1 MNKQRR
7 KAIQQAL
14 DQLSE
19 IRSSVEDINSEE
31 QDAFDSLPESFQD
44 SERGESIWQAI
55 ELLETA
61 TGDIDEVIDALEQ
74 AQGG

>member
-1 MNKQRR
+1 MLRDEVVRLGELFQ
-7 KAIQQAL
+7 
-14 DQLSE
+14 E
-19 IRSSVEDINSEE
+19 
-31 QDAFDSLPESFQD
+31 LPESFQD
-44 SERGESIWQAI
+44 SERGETIQEAI